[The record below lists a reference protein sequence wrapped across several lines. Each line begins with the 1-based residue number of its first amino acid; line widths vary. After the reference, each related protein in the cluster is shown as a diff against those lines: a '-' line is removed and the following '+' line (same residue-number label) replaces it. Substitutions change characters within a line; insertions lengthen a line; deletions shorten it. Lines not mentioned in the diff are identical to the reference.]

1 MARNTE
7 RTTSLFG
14 VECIARE
21 VGLWETPAAWRDRGT
36 WAARPIGC
44 EIISMNDASATPS
57 DADVRRQLE
66 RMLRSRVF
74 ARRPQSAA
82 LLRTFVEESIR
93 NGFAPVDHRVIA
105 SRLGRD
111 DGADRSVT
119 ADVRANVARLH
130 EAIGRYY
137 AETGRDDLVVFE
149 IVQESCRLDT
159 TSNGTE
165 PHGTAAEAARRL
177 RLTLP
182 LVVIVEPTV
191 SGIRQEPEVFSR
203 DVSLLLISM
212 LVRSSR
218 VTVGG
223 LLVRER
229 IAAAG
234 QSATSMA
241 GRLGY
246 EYAVESEI
254 RIEGRRYDVRMV
266 ISGMNPAARVLE
278 ATTTVDPWDP
288 DSLADDVAAWM
299 SQRID
304 AMFAPQD

>member
-1 MARNTE
+1 
-7 RTTSLFG
+7 
-14 VECIARE
+14 
-21 VGLWETPAAWRDRGT
+21 
-36 WAARPIGC
+36 
-44 EIISMNDASATPS
+44 MNDASARPS
-57 DADVRRQLE
+57 NADVRRQLE

-74 ARRPQSAA
+74 ARRPRSAA

-105 SRLGRD
+105 SRLGLD
-111 DGADRSVT
+111 DGAGRGGT
-119 ADVRANVARLH
+119 AEVRANVARLH
-130 EAIGRYY
+130 EAIDHYY
-137 AETGRDDLVVFE
+137 AETGRDDLVVFQ
-149 IVQESCRLDT
+149 IAQESCRLVTKTDDA
-159 TSNGTE
+159 E
-165 PHGTAAEAARRL
+165 PHRTAAEAARRL
-177 RLTLP
+177 RHTLP
-182 LVVIVEPTV
+182 LVVIVEPRV
-191 SGIRQEPEVFSR
+191 SGIREEPEAFSR

-223 LLVRER
+223 LLVLER

-234 QSATSMA
+234 ESATSMA

-254 RIEGRRYDVRMV
+254 RIEGRRYEVRMV
-266 ISGMNPAARVLE
+266 ISGMNPAVRVLE
-278 ATTTVDPWDP
+278 ATTAVDPWDP

-304 AMFAPQD
+304 AVFAPQD